1 MKCPFCGEVDTQVK
15 DSRPSEDGGVI
26 RRRRSCPSCNR
37 RFTTFERFQLQQV
50 VVIKQDGQREVFEG
64 SKLLRSLLLALR
76 KRPISQ
82 PEINNIVTSIEQHF
96 IESNITEI
104 PSEDIGA
111 MVLEKLKDVDFIGY
125 IRYASVYNDFKVPDD
140 FQKLLDNIQ

>member
-96 IESNITEI
+96 IEGNITEVS
-104 PSEDIGA
+104 SEDIGA